1 MQSNVSQ
8 FSIPYVVSAALL
20 KGSLGV
26 EAFEEERIRDKKV
39 LAFARKVKLMI
50 DPAVTP
56 YFPAHEPSKV
66 IVRLKNGT
74 CCSTTVIC
82 SKGTPDNPMSDR
94 ELEAKFCGF
103 ATQVIPARSAEKAIE
118 LIRSLDA
125 LGSVKELSAVL
136 GKKVA

>member
-8 FSIPYVVSAALL
+8 FSIPYVVSVALL
-20 KGSLGV
+20 KGSLRV

-50 DPAVTP
+50 DAAVTP

-66 IVRLKNGT
+66 TVRLKNGT

-82 SKGTPDNPMSDR
+82 SKGPRITR
-94 ELEAKFCGF
+94 
-103 ATQVIPARSAEKAIE
+103 
-118 LIRSLDA
+118 
-125 LGSVKELSAVL
+125 
-136 GKKVA
+136 